1 MSILKRKI
9 TNKLI
14 EKLQNAG
21 ACSTELNILKN
32 NWLNKTI
39 GEALRSEDA
48 LNGDWICWICT
59 NLEARKLFSLEE
71 RKEMCKVSKT
81 DLKLIFIT
89 EDSYIVQ
96 NLGGEFWQ
104 IEEQPYFIQ
113 EENEW
118 NVWGSIGCHHTCLG
132 IGRINPEA
140 HKYCR
145 KVKAGT
151 TIKLRVLRN
160 S

>member
-48 LNGDWICWICT
+48 LKWRMNGMYGV
-59 NLEARKLFSLEE
+59 R
-71 RKEMCKVSKT
+71 
-81 DLKLIFIT
+81 
-89 EDSYIVQ
+89 
-96 NLGGEFWQ
+96 
-104 IEEQPYFIQ
+104 
-113 EENEW
+113 
-118 NVWGSIGCHHTCLG
+118 
-132 IGRINPEA
+132 
-140 HKYCR
+140 
-145 KVKAGT
+145 
-151 TIKLRVLRN
+151 
-160 S
+160 